1 MADHI
6 RLRSRPRNDM
16 SQGIVFEA
24 DPPQIQTQSTRSKST
39 ISSLFHSTN
48 NTNTPKKKLN
58 NFTQSTFRGFGCTA
72 AASQQVSLPAVIRTS
87 ADWDGKKVKK
97 KKQKNVNQNSTT
109 TSSNNAFTIGSY
121 SNKGSSSGGGGG
133 GGGGDDGGGGGGG
146 SNVNSNIVNN
156 SNGGNCMVIQDV
168 WCGPGIGFSGADA
181 VVGSVD
187 CVVARRNV
195 SSGRGKI
202 DAEKFNQRER
212 ERERERERS
221 SCIPRRTVTPDSLP
235 FPDSDPAFGFGRPE
249 LDVFGPRYY
258 RHLRHPSPDGLA
270 ENMMYFELEIET
282 EWLSSFVKH
291 SLLLVLNLE
300 MVLNTLET
308 LTMTNSCCW
317 AQRYILEMLL
327 KDMLHDV
334 LWAIMMLQNSLLMG
348 GRLDSHD
355 HFRDWRLDV
364 DNMSYEELLEL
375 GERIGYVNTGLKEDE
390 MGRCLRKL
398 KNSVANDLSSH
409 LSIHVDKKCTICQ
422 EEYEEDDEMGK
433 LDCGHSFHIQ
443 CIKQWLAQKNACPVC
458 KITVVSR
465 C

>member
-6 RLRSRPRNDM
+6 RLRSRPRNGM
-16 SQGIVFEA
+16 SQSIVFEA

-39 ISSLFHSTN
+39 ISSLFHSAN
-48 NTNTPKKKLN
+48 NTNTSKKKLN

-97 KKQKNVNQNSTT
+97 KKQKNVNKNSTT

-121 SNKGSSSGGGGG
+121 SNKGSSSGGGGDGDDG
-133 GGGGDDGGGGGGG
+133 GGGGGGGGG

-212 ERERERERS
+212 ERERERS

-270 ENMMYFELEIET
+270 E
-282 EWLSSFVKH
+282 
-291 SLLLVLNLE
+291 
-300 MVLNTLET
+300 
-308 LTMTNSCCW
+308 
-317 AQRYILEMLL
+317 
-327 KDMLHDV
+327 
-334 LWAIMMLQNSLLMG
+334 IMMLQNSLLMG

-398 KNSVANDLSSH
+398 KNSVANDLSSY